1 MKQNNLKEIIINK
14 ILNNNF
20 DKCNLRRK
28 KIIWQIFY
36 NKRNIPIKEDIF
48 IILKNLEKNLNN
60 KNEIIILLE
69 NLKYYNDKN
78 ELYIVKNLYFKL
90 IVNVLINFSNNN
102 KILIIVIEL
111 LNKIFEYLNFFEKYI
126 IFKEIINYKIEN
138 LQSIENFIDFV
149 QESINNKNY
158 YGLHLLINY
167 IRNYGEQNIINY
179 LYKNNNNFIIILLN
193 SLKFKNNQNFI
204 YSVWSLIFNIINLDK
219 KIDNLNFIKILLK
232 YNFFEIFIINL
243 KINNSNNL
251 ILSISIKTVNN
262 ILKNILSNRNYYINE
277 INILNNI
284 KCFDIYKI
292 LNYKDILLCIK
303 LKEIIIIFN
312 NLINQL

>member
-60 KNEIIILLE
+60 KNEIITLLE

-90 IVNVLINFSNNN
+90 IVNILINFSNNN

-138 LQSIENFIDFV
+138 LQNIENFIDFV

>member
-36 NKRNIPIKEDIF
+36 NKRNIPIKDDIF

-138 LQSIENFIDFV
+138 LQNIENLIDFV

>member
-36 NKRNIPIKEDIF
+36 NKRNIPIKDDIF

-90 IVNVLINFSNNN
+90 IVNILINFSNNY
-102 KILIIVIEL
+102 KILIIVEEL

-138 LQSIENFIDFV
+138 LQNIENFIDFV

>member
-262 ILKNILSNRNYYINE
+262 ILMNILSNRNYYINE

>member
-36 NKRNIPIKEDIF
+36 NKRNIPIKDDIF

-138 LQSIENFIDFV
+138 LQNIENFIDFV

-179 LYKNNNNFIIILLN
+179 LYKNNNYFIIILLN

>member
-36 NKRNIPIKEDIF
+36 NKRNIQIKDDIF

-138 LQSIENFIDFV
+138 LQSIDNFIDFV

>member
-60 KNEIIILLE
+60 KNEIITLLE

-138 LQSIENFIDFV
+138 LQNIENFIDFV

-292 LNYKDILLCIK
+292 LNYKDVLLCIK

>member
-138 LQSIENFIDFV
+138 LQNIENFIDFV

>member
-20 DKCNLRRK
+20 DKCNLKRK

-60 KNEIIILLE
+60 KNEIIIQLE

-90 IVNVLINFSNNN
+90 IVNILINFSNNY
-102 KILIIVIEL
+102 KILIIVEEL

>member
-20 DKCNLRRK
+20 DKCNLKRK

-60 KNEIIILLE
+60 KNEIIIQLE

-90 IVNVLINFSNNN
+90 IVNILINFSNNY
-102 KILIIVIEL
+102 KILIIVEEL

-138 LQSIENFIDFV
+138 LQNIENLIDFV

-179 LYKNNNNFIIILLN
+179 LYKNNNYFILILLN
-193 SLKFKNNQNFI
+193 SLKFKNKQNFI
-204 YSVWSLIFNIINLDK
+204 YSVWSFIYNIINLDK
-219 KIDNLNFIKILLK
+219 KFDIFNFIKILLK
-232 YNFFEIFIINL
+232 YNFFEIFILNL

-262 ILKNILSNRNYYINE
+262 ILMNILSNRNYYINE

>member
-36 NKRNIPIKEDIF
+36 NKRNIPIKDDIF

-138 LQSIENFIDFV
+138 LQNIENLIDFV

-204 YSVWSLIFNIINLDK
+204 YSVWSFIYNIINFDK
-219 KIDNLNFIKILLK
+219 KFDIFYFIKILLK
-232 YNFFEIFIINL
+232 YNFFEIFILNL

-262 ILKNILSNRNYYINE
+262 ILMNILSNRNYYINE

-292 LNYKDILLCIK
+292 INYKDILLCIK

>member
-36 NKRNIPIKEDIF
+36 NKRNIPIKDDIF

-138 LQSIENFIDFV
+138 LQSIDNFIDFV

>member
-36 NKRNIPIKEDIF
+36 NKRNIPIKDDIF

-60 KNEIIILLE
+60 KNEIITLLE

-138 LQSIENFIDFV
+138 LQNIENFIDFV